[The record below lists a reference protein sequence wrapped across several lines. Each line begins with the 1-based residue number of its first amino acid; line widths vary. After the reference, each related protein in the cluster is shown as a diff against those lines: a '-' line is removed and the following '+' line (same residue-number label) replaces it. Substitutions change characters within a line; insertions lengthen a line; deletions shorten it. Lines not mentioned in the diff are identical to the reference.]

1 MVKSLKGLIM
11 RFCNIIYKLDLFKR
25 RALTSRASPLTL
37 FLSLPFRSSRVPCLK
52 RGFTVIEQDGV
63 VDVPVAV
70 NDENKRAYSGACP
83 KRA

>member
-1 MVKSLKGLIM
+1 M
-11 RFCNIIYKLDLFKR
+11 RFCNMIYKLDLTKR
-25 RALTSRASPLTL
+25 RALTLRDSPLTL
-37 FLSLPFRSSRVPCLK
+37 FLSLSFRSSRVPRLK

-70 NDENKRAYSGACP
+70 NDENKRACSDACP